1 MDGLRD
7 QFLAEGRELVES
19 AAADLLALSSDPGR
33 VDSAFR
39 AVHTLKGSTGLFDL
53 KPLGALLHAAEDL
66 LGALRAGTL
75 TADAAL
81 VGLLLQAID
90 QVAAWIEAFDAAD
103 QLPEDAAGVA
113 QQLGAALRRPLPDS
127 AAAPAPAAAPS
138 AAPDQPWIL
147 DLLARLDPGSPES
160 VLHAIRYLP
169 RRDCFF
175 SGDDPI
181 GLFRAIPALR
191 LASIT
196 EREPWGPPESF
207 DPFACNLVL
216 DGLSAA
222 PLAEIRAVLRGVP
235 DQVQIVA
242 VERRVAGRESVAEAV
257 SSRTLR
263 VDADRIDALA
273 SIADEIVVANNALAH
288 LAAQARRGV
297 SGETLVKGILASQA
311 GLDQLA
317 GQLHRAV
324 MRVRL
329 VPLAALFRSFPRL
342 VREIGAQLGKELEL
356 VLQGETI
363 EVDKALVDG
372 LFEPILHLIRN
383 AAGHGVEPEAA
394 RLAAGKPARAAIA
407 LGARRV
413 LDAVIIEIADDG
425 KGIDP
430 EAVRR
435 AAVLRGLLTEDAA
448 AALSAEQALD
458 LIFAPGFST
467 AAAVTDLSGRGVGLD
482 AVRSAVT
489 RLGGRVALSTQLGQG
504 TIVRLTLPASV
515 VLTGIVIVGCGG
527 DLYGVPIDA
536 VIETLRLPP
545 DRVVPIRCGRAFAWR
560 DQAVP
565 IFDLA
570 ALLGQPVAVP
580 AGDLKL
586 LVFRHGEAVSAVAV
600 DGFSD
605 RQSLLLR
612 PMDGLLSGMKGLAGT
627 ALLGTGQVL
636 IVLDL
641 AELVA

>member
-7 QFLAEGRELVES
+7 QFLAEGRELVVS

-33 VDSAFR
+33 IDSAFR

-75 TADAAL
+75 AADAAL
-81 VGLLLQAID
+81 IGLLLQAID
-90 QVAAWIEAFDAAD
+90 QAAGWIEAFDAAD
-103 QLPEDAAGVA
+103 ALPEEAPRVA
-113 QQLGAALRRPLPDS
+113 QQLGAALRRPLPDQEAAPV
-127 AAAPAPAAAPS
+127 AAAAS
-138 AAPDQPWIL
+138 ASPDQPWIL
-147 DLLARLDPGSPES
+147 DLLAKLDPGNSAT
-160 VLHAIRYLP
+160 VLHAIRYVP
-169 RRDCFF
+169 RQDCFF
-175 SGDDPI
+175 GGDDPI
-181 GLFRAIPALR
+181 GLFRAIPALC

-196 EREPWGPPESF
+196 EREPWRLESF

-216 DGLSAA
+216 DGLSAG

-242 VERRVAGRESVAEAV
+242 IERRLPGRESVAEAV

-263 VDADRIDALA
+263 VDVDRIDTLA
-273 SIADEIVVANNALAH
+273 GIADEIIVANNALAH

-324 MRVRL
+324 TRVRL

-383 AAGHGVEPEAA
+383 AAGHGVEPAAA
-394 RLAAGKPARAAIA
+394 RLAAGKPARAPIT

-413 LDAVIIEIADDG
+413 LDAVIIEIVDDG
-425 KGIDP
+425 KGIDA
-430 EAVRR
+430 EAVRST
-435 AAVLRGLLTEDAA
+435 AVLRGLLTEEEAA
-448 AALSAEQALD
+448 ELSAEQAVE

-482 AVRSAVT
+482 AVRSAVA
-489 RLGGRVALSTQLGQG
+489 RLGGRVAVSTRLGQG
-504 TIVRLTLPASV
+504 TAVRLTLPASV
-515 VLTGIVIVGCGG
+515 VLTGIVIIGCGG

-536 VIETLRLPP
+536 VVETLRLPP
-545 DRVVPIRCGRAFAWR
+545 DRVVPIRSGRAFAWR

-570 ALLGQPVAVP
+570 ELLGVP
-580 AGDLKL
+580 APPPSGDLRL
-586 LVFRHGEAVSAVAV
+586 LLFRQGEAVSAVAV

-641 AELVA
+641 AELAA

>member
-19 AAADLLALSSDPGR
+19 AAADLLALSTDPGR
-33 VDSAFR
+33 IDSAFR
-39 AVHTLKGSTGLFDL
+39 AVHTLKGSAGLFDL

-75 TADAAL
+75 AADTAL

-90 QVAAWIEAFDAAD
+90 QTAAWIDAFDSTER
-103 QLPEDAAGVA
+103 LPEDAPRVA

-127 AAAPAPAAAPS
+127 VAAPAPAAAPS
-138 AAPDQPWIL
+138 TAPDQPWIL
-147 DLLARLDPGSPES
+147 ALLARLEPDNTDP
-160 VLHAIRYLP
+160 VLHAIRYVP
-169 RRDCFF
+169 RQDCFF

-181 GLFRAIPALR
+181 GLFRVIPALR
-191 LASIT
+191 HVAIA
-196 EREPWGPPESF
+196 ERAPWGPAESY

-222 PLAEIRAVLRGVP
+222 PLDQIRAVLRGVP

-242 VERRVAGRESVAEAV
+242 VERRTAGRESVPEAV

-263 VDADRIDALA
+263 VDAERIDALA
-273 SIADEIVVANNALAH
+273 GLADEIIVANNALAH

-324 MRVRL
+324 MRIRL
-329 VPLAALFRSFPRL
+329 IPLAALFRSFPRL
-342 VREIGAQLGKELEL
+342 VREIGAQLDKELEL
-356 VLQGETI
+356 LLQGETI

-383 AAGHGVEPEAA
+383 AADHGIESAVS
-394 RLAAGKPARAAIA
+394 RRAAGKPACAAIT
-407 LGARRV
+407 LSARRM
-413 LDAVIIEIADDG
+413 LDAVVIEITDDG
-425 KGIDP
+425 QGIDP
-430 EAVRR
+430 DSVRR
-435 AAVLRGLLTEDAA
+435 TAVQRGVLSEDAA
-448 AALSAEQALD
+448 AALSAEQAIELV
-458 LIFAPGFST
+458 FAAGFST
-467 AAAVTDLSGRGVGLD
+467 AASVTDLSGRGVGLD

-489 RLGGRVALSTQLGQG
+489 RLGGRVALTSRPGQG
-504 TIVRLTLPASV
+504 TSVRLTLPASV
-515 VLTGIVIVGCGG
+515 VLTGIVIIGCGG

-545 DRVVPIRCGRAFAWR
+545 DRVVPIRSGRAFAWR

-570 ALLGQPVAVP
+570 TLLGQAAAPP
-580 AGDLKL
+580 EGDLKL
-586 LVFRHGEAVSAVAV
+586 LLFRQGETVSAVAV

-612 PMDGLLSGMKGLAGT
+612 PMDGLLSAMKGLAGT

-641 AELVA
+641 AELAT